1 MYSIEY
7 VVLEI
12 GIGDTKVKLEIIR
25 RHMRLKNVFFA
36 ASSVIVLSVVL
47 APDAHAYLDPGTG
60 SYIIQLV
67 LAALFGGLF
76 AIKMF
81 WAKIAAF
88 FRKAFSAKNKNG

>member
-1 MYSIEY
+1 
-7 VVLEI
+7 
-12 GIGDTKVKLEIIR
+12 
-25 RHMRLKNVFFA
+25 MRLKNALFAVLSAVLFSVFF
-36 ASSVIVLSVVL
+36 